1 MDIVFADIS
10 YLDVIANIERS
21 CFPEKQA
28 AKKHQF
34 CERLSVYPKHFLLA
48 KDDSGDIAA
57 FINGFVTD
65 LADLTDEMYTTP
77 SLHDE
82 NGAWQM
88 VFGLCTRP
96 EYRHR
101 GIAKSLMEK
110 FLSLAEE
117 QGRKG
122 AVLTCKQSL
131 IGFYEQFGFVNE
143 GISQGS
149 VIGGVQ
155 WYRMRKT
162 F

>member
-21 CFPEKQA
+21 CFPEEQA

-82 NGAWQM
+82 NGAWRKKPD
-88 VFGLCTRP
+88 GKIP
-96 EYRHR
+96 EPCRRTGQKGRSADLQAVAYR
-101 GIAKSLMEK
+101 
-110 FLSLAEE
+110 
-117 QGRKG
+117 
-122 AVLTCKQSL
+122 VL
-131 IGFYEQFGFVNE
+131 
-143 GISQGS
+143 
-149 VIGGVQ
+149 
-155 WYRMRKT
+155 
-162 F
+162 